1 MTYTIYV
8 IALGITFIG
17 FMVNVVCCLIDFQD
31 FKKLKKRV
39 KALEEKNK

>member
-8 IALGITFIG
+8 IALTITFIG
-17 FMVNVVCCLIDFQD
+17 FVINIACCIADFKE

-39 KALEEKNK
+39 SALEYKK